1 MARAGRSRRAGA
13 QGSKP
18 SKQPRAAG
26 APLARH
32 APATAFGAAV
42 LLYAALKTYQLT
54 LGNSDENIYFYMAL
68 RTVTDGLLPYRD
80 YFFAHPPLHLG
91 LGVLALWFGS
101 LVHGAGAIASPEAW
115 ADGGAAV
122 ECVKAVGVVAG
133 AVGGVA
139 IWRAVHR
146 VAGAVPA
153 WLAGVSF
160 LFAPDLLHSY
170 FTGIAEALMFSALG
184 LERVVAGR
192 DRQAGLCFAAGCLVA
207 MYVAPAGLAI
217 WLVLLAVDRRR
228 ALTLA
233 LWTAVPL
240 LLVHG
245 VFLLW
250 AGRAYW
256 EAVFAYHLR
265 KPKNESIAGEE
276 LLLLLRK
283 SSLLVMAVP
292 AALVALLGGERP
304 TRERLRADPRLQL
317 AAYALAALALTLL
330 FVTATRAV
338 FHYYFV
344 MLMLGL
350 APLAGLAWGELVRR
364 AVALARAARAHVAL
378 RAPAT
383 ALGALLAFPV
393 AGLVLERLPPVRRAQ
408 TPDKIVGGTA
418 PREWHDSPVLGPFNG
433 AVRAL
438 FWEDT
443 DVLGRVY
450 SVPTRFLWD
459 ASRRFEMADLMAR
472 YARTLPPEA
481 TVFGDSTLAT
491 AVALRAGRRLAL
503 DEADTNFMRFKS
515 GITPPAAFV
524 ARLRAAP
531 PALIVFS
538 VGEYMLMGD
547 DLHAWMEAD
556 YEQSL
561 ANDANGRVYN
571 VMRPKMR

>member
-1 MARAGRSRRAGA
+1 MGA
-13 QGSKP
+13 
-18 SKQPRAAG
+18 
-26 APLARH
+26 LV
-32 APATAFGAAV
+32 AV
-42 LLYAALKTYQLT
+42 YAALRTYHLT

-68 RTVTDGLLPYRD
+68 RTVADGLLPYRD

-91 LGVLALWFGS
+91 LGVLAVWLGALF
-101 LVHGAGAIASPEAW
+101 HGVQVMASPEAW
-115 ADGGAAV
+115 ADGGAALTW
-122 ECVKAVGVVAG
+122 VKMVGIFAG

-139 IWRAVHR
+139 IYRAVRR

-153 WLAGVSF
+153 VLAGASF

-170 FTGIAEALMFSALG
+170 FTGILEALMFAALG

-217 WLVLLAVDRRR
+217 WLVLLAVSRRR

-240 LLVHG
+240 LVVHG
-245 VFLLW
+245 IFLLW

-256 EAVFAYHLR
+256 ESVFAYHLH
-265 KPKNESIAGEE
+265 KPKNASIVGDE
-276 LLLLLRK
+276 LVLLLRK
-283 SSLLVMAVP
+283 SSLLVVGIP
-292 AALVALLGGERP
+292 AAVVALRAAGPL
-304 TRERLRADPRLQL
+304 TRERLRQDPRLQL
-317 AAYALAALALTLL
+317 AAYAAGALVMTLL
-330 FVTATRAV
+330 FVTVTRAV

-350 APLAGLAWGELVRR
+350 APLAGLAWGELFSR
-364 AVALARAARAHVAL
+364 AAALVRAARERAPGGL
-378 RAPAT
+378 RAPAL
-383 ALGALLAFPV
+383 AVGALLVFPV

-408 TPDKIVGGTA
+408 TPDAVVGGSA
-418 PREWHDSPVLGPFNG
+418 PRDWHDSPALGPLNG

-438 FWEDT
+438 LWEDT
-443 DVLGRVY
+443 DILGNVY

-472 YARTLPPEA
+472 YARTMPPGA
-481 TVFGDSTLAT
+481 TLFGDSTVAT

-531 PALIVFS
+531 PSLIIFS
-538 VGEYMLMGD
+538 VGEYLLMGD
-547 DLHAWMEAD
+547 ELHAWMEQD

-571 VMRPKMR
+571 VMRPKPR